1 MLNNKII
8 KYFLRAKIIVD
19 VRRSIYP
26 HRFSSTK
33 IVDPYNLY
41 LEKAQS
47 ILSTESLDKN
57 VIRLALELIKNEN
70 EKERELL
77 KKDMDRELLKIENE
91 KEKEL
96 LKINHGFELLKSESY
111 YKNLLSEISQRE
123 LLDKLFGQVASLV
136 KAKNK
141 HPKILRAIES
151 FPEKTREKLEN
162 TCKAVFPVASL
173 INRCLKENEE
183 LKRAVWEE
191 VGLKEDIVL
200 PDFKNEQLYPI
211 MSSFAHSLGI
221 KKMFLSSDADESLK
235 TFLINLAEI
244 YKRQVDIY
252 DSGISVIPNIDH

>member
-8 KYFLRAKIIVD
+8 KYFLRAKIIVN
-19 VRRSIYP
+19 VRRSIHP

-57 VIRLALELIKNEN
+57 VIRLALELI
-70 EKERELL
+70 
-77 KKDMDRELLKIENE
+77 KIENE

-183 LKRAVWEE
+183 LKRAVWKE

-235 TFLINLAEI
+235 IFLINLAEI

-252 DSGISVIPNIDH
+252 DSGISAIPNIDH

>member
-70 EKERELL
+70 EKELL
-77 KKDMDRELLKIENE
+77 KKDLE

>member
-26 HRFSSTK
+26 HRFSSSK

-41 LEKAQS
+41 LEKAQF
-47 ILSTESLDKN
+47 ILSTESLDKS
-57 VIRLALELIKNEN
+57 VIRLALELLKKDMDT

-77 KKDMDRELLKIENE
+77 KKDM
-91 KEKEL
+91 EKEL

-141 HPKILRAIES
+141 YPKILLALKS
-151 FPEKTREKLEN
+151 FPEKTREKLEKN
-162 TCKAVFPVASL
+162 CKEVFPVASL

-183 LKRAVWEE
+183 LKCAVWEE

-252 DSGISVIPNIDH
+252 DPGISVIPNIDH